1 LQVKSALD
9 LFAAGHF
16 RRWKQLAVA
25 LFAMLAAP
33 AAAQQAAQLQI
44 TTPYAILVDYESGTV
59 LYEKGADTPWPPA
72 SLAKLMTMELVY
84 KEIQEGRLNLDD
96 MLTVSE
102 YAWRKGGAPSGGSS
116 MYASIHS
123 KVKVSDL
130 IQGVVVVSGN
140 DACIVFA
147 EAIAG
152 NESAFATKMT
162 ERARELGLTTADF
175 RNAPGLHDPDQKI
188 SVRDLAKLATH
199 IIRTYPEFMKYYSQ
213 PEFTWN
219 NIRQQNRNPLLAMGL
234 GADGM
239 KTGFIKESGYGLVG
253 TAVQGGHRL
262 VLAMNGAKSIKERA
276 DEARKLLEWGFRAFD
291 SRLLFAEGR
300 TVSEAR
306 VFGGERS
313 RVAVVGQRPIR
324 LLVPRGTA
332 DKLVVRMVYQGPLRA
347 PVKKGAEVARLKVWR
362 AEKVA
367 LDVPLVAADDVAEGG
382 IARRAFDGAYEIAL
396 DLVRT
401 GLSSIKRN

>member
-1 LQVKSALD
+1 
-9 LFAAGHF
+9 
-16 RRWKQLAVA
+16 
-25 LFAMLAAP
+25 MLAAP

-188 SVRDLAKLATH
+188 SVRDLAKLAMH

>member
-1 LQVKSALD
+1 
-9 LFAAGHF
+9 
-16 RRWKQLAVA
+16 
-25 LFAMLAAP
+25 MLAAP

-84 KEIQEGRLNLDD
+84 KEIKEGRLNLDD

-188 SVRDLAKLATH
+188 SVRDLAKLAMH

>member
-1 LQVKSALD
+1 VASRVAWRNLV
-9 LFAAGHF
+9 
-16 RRWKQLAVA
+16 AVA
-25 LFAMLAAP
+25 LALAFAAP
-33 AAAQQAAQLQI
+33 ATAQQAAQLQI

-59 LYEKGADTPWPPA
+59 LYEKSADTPWPPA

-84 KEIQEGRLNLDD
+84 KEIKEGRLNLDNT
-96 MLTVSE
+96 LTVSE

-116 MYASIHS
+116 MYASINS
-123 KVKVSDL
+123 KVKISDL
-130 IQGVVVVSGN
+130 IPGVVVVSGN

-147 EAIAG
+147 EAISG
-152 NESAFATKMT
+152 NEAAYALKMT

-175 RNAPGLHDPDQKI
+175 RNSTGLNDPDQKI
-188 SVRDLAKLATH
+188 SVRDLAKLSMH

-239 KTGFIKESGYGLVG
+239 KTGYIKESGYGLVG

-306 VFGGERS
+306 VFGGDRS
-313 RVAVVGQRPIR
+313 RVAVTGQSAIR

-347 PVKKGAEVARLKVWR
+347 PVKKGSEVARLKVWR
-362 AEKVA
+362 GEKVA
-367 LDVPLVAADDVAEGG
+367 LDVPLVAVDDVAEGG
-382 IARRAFDGAYEIAL
+382 IARRAFDGVYELAL

-401 GLSSIKRN
+401 GLASIKRN

>member
-1 LQVKSALD
+1 VKSALD
-9 LFAAGHF
+9 LLAAGHF

-188 SVRDLAKLATH
+188 SVRDLAKLAMH

-367 LDVPLVAADDVAEGG
+367 LDAPLVAADDVAEGG

>member
-1 LQVKSALD
+1 MAL
-9 LFAAGHF
+9 
-16 RRWKQLAVA
+16 A
-25 LFAMLAAP
+25 LFVMLAAP

-44 TTPYAILVDYESGTV
+44 TTPYAILVDYDSGTV
-59 LYEKGADTPWPPA
+59 LYEKSADTPWPPA

-84 KEIQEGRLNLDD
+84 KEIQEGRLKLDD
-96 MLTVSE
+96 TLTVSE

-162 ERARELGLTTADF
+162 ERARELGLATADF

-188 SVRDLAKLATH
+188 SVRDLAKLSMH

-219 NIRQQNRNPLLAMGL
+219 NIRQQNRNPLLTMGL

-262 VLAMNGAKSIKERA
+262 VLAMNGAKSIKDRA
-276 DEARKLLEWGFRAFD
+276 DEARRLLEWGFRAFD
-291 SRLLFAEGR
+291 SRLLFAEGK

-313 RVAVVGQRPIR
+313 RVSVIGQRPIR

-362 AEKVA
+362 GEKVA

-382 IARRAFDGAYEIAL
+382 IARRAFDGVYELAL

-401 GLSSIKRN
+401 GLSGIKRN

>member
-1 LQVKSALD
+1 
-9 LFAAGHF
+9 
-16 RRWKQLAVA
+16 
-25 LFAMLAAP
+25 MLAAP
-33 AAAQQAAQLQI
+33 AAAQQAAQLQV
-44 TTPYAILVDYESGTV
+44 TTPYAILVDYDSGTV
-59 LYEKGADTPWPPA
+59 LYEKSADTPWPPA

-84 KEIQEGRLNLDD
+84 KEIKEGRLSLDD

-130 IQGVVVVSGN
+130 IPGVVVVSGN

-152 NESAFATKMT
+152 NEAAYATKMT
-162 ERARELGLTTADF
+162 ERAHELGLTSADF
-175 RNAPGLHDPDQKI
+175 RNSTGLHDPDQKI
-188 SVRDLAKLATH
+188 SVRDLAKLAIH
-199 IIRTYPEFMKYYSQ
+199 VIRTYPEFMKYYSQ

-262 VLAMNGAKSIKERA
+262 VLAINGAKSIKDRA

-291 SRLLFAEGR
+291 SRLLFAEGK

-313 RVAVVGQRPIR
+313 RVPVVGQGPIR

-362 AEKVA
+362 GEKVA
-367 LDVPLVAADDVAEGG
+367 LDVPLVAAGDVAEGG
-382 IARRAFDGAYEIAL
+382 IARRAFDGVYELAL

>member
-1 LQVKSALD
+1 
-9 LFAAGHF
+9 
-16 RRWKQLAVA
+16 
-25 LFAMLAAP
+25 MLAAP

-367 LDVPLVAADDVAEGG
+367 LDVPLVAADDVTEGG

>member
-1 LQVKSALD
+1 
-9 LFAAGHF
+9 
-16 RRWKQLAVA
+16 
-25 LFAMLAAP
+25 
-33 AAAQQAAQLQI
+33 
-44 TTPYAILVDYESGTV
+44 
-59 LYEKGADTPWPPA
+59 
-72 SLAKLMTMELVY
+72 
-84 KEIQEGRLNLDD
+84 
-96 MLTVSE
+96 
-102 YAWRKGGAPSGGSS
+102 
-116 MYASIHS
+116 
-123 KVKVSDL
+123 
-130 IQGVVVVSGN
+130 N

-152 NESAFATKMT
+152 NESAFATRMT

-175 RNAPGLHDPDQKI
+175 RNAPGLHDPDQKV
-188 SVRDLAKLATH
+188 SVRDLAKLSMH

-219 NIRQQNRNPLLAMGL
+219 NIRQQNRNPLLTMGL

-239 KTGFIKESGYGLVG
+239 KTGYIKESGYGLVG

-262 VLAMNGAKSIKERA
+262 VLAMNGAKSIKDRA
-276 DEARKLLEWGFRAFD
+276 DEARRLLEWGFRAFD
-291 SRLLFAEGR
+291 SRLLFAEGK
-300 TVSEAR
+300 TVSDAR

-313 RVAVVGQRPIR
+313 RVSVVGQRPIR

-362 AEKVA
+362 GEKVA

-382 IARRAFDGAYEIAL
+382 IARRAFDGVYELAL

>member
-1 LQVKSALD
+1 
-9 LFAAGHF
+9 
-16 RRWKQLAVA
+16 
-25 LFAMLAAP
+25 
-33 AAAQQAAQLQI
+33 
-44 TTPYAILVDYESGTV
+44 
-59 LYEKGADTPWPPA
+59 
-72 SLAKLMTMELVY
+72 
-84 KEIQEGRLNLDD
+84 
-96 MLTVSE
+96 
-102 YAWRKGGAPSGGSS
+102 
-116 MYASIHS
+116 
-123 KVKVSDL
+123 
-130 IQGVVVVSGN
+130 
-140 DACIVFA
+140 
-147 EAIAG
+147 
-152 NESAFATKMT
+152 
-162 ERARELGLTTADF
+162 
-175 RNAPGLHDPDQKI
+175 
-188 SVRDLAKLATH
+188 
-199 IIRTYPEFMKYYSQ
+199 
-213 PEFTWN
+213 
-219 NIRQQNRNPLLAMGL
+219 
-234 GADGM
+234 
-239 KTGFIKESGYGLVG
+239 
-253 TAVQGGHRL
+253 
-262 VLAMNGAKSIKERA
+262 MNGAKSIKERA

>member
-1 LQVKSALD
+1 
-9 LFAAGHF
+9 
-16 RRWKQLAVA
+16 
-25 LFAMLAAP
+25 MLAAP